1 MKKTF
6 LPLLFLPTILFA
18 QKPKLV
24 VGIVIDQMRYEM
36 LERYSSTF
44 GENGFKKLQK
54 EGFSFK
60 NCNYNY
66 IPTYTGPGHA
76 TIFSGQDPKK
86 HGIIANDWYVPQTD
100 KMIYCVEDRKV
111 KTVGSKDKNGNRSP
125 RNYKSPSLGD
135 LVKQSDKSKSFGVSI
150 KDRGAILPAGKNAT
164 GAFWLD
170 SENNFITSTY
180 YSKTLPDW
188 LNSFNKSDLVS
199 KYLSSTW
206 NLSLPAEKYTASD
219 VDLRACESKSLK
231 EKPVFP
237 YNLDEISKKKGA
249 RIIRYTPFGNSLLTD
264 VAIELMKNEALGKD
278 SHTDFFS
285 ISYSATDYAGHA
297 FGPRSDE
304 VQDMYIKLDQEIAR
318 LIDYLDSEVGE
329 GQYTLFLT
337 SDHGAVDCPG
347 TKTNPAEYV
356 IRGDL
361 KSAIDS
367 ISMVEFGGRIVSKVS
382 NFQIWLDHNLIKK
395 LFLELDNVAFTL
407 VEKLKEYKGGKV
419 ITQGWIRNDLLEC
432 DQSTCEQFKK
442 TFKENLSGDV
452 FFMTAENYLISSN
465 EVGTSHGTGYS
476 YDTHVPL
483 LIYGT
488 NVIPGN
494 STENIITQDIAP
506 TMHELLKLNT
516 NATFDGESRL
526 NLMD

>member
-1 MKKTF
+1 MKKTLLLLVF
-6 LPLLFLPTILFA
+6 LPSFLIA

-76 TIFSGQDPKK
+76 TIFSGQNPKK
-86 HGIIANDWYVPQTD
+86 HGIISNDWYVPQTN
-100 KMIYCVEDRKV
+100 KMVYCVEDNKV
-111 KTVGSKDKNGNRSP
+111 KTVGSNDKNGNRSP

-135 LVKQSDKSKSFGVSI
+135 LIKQSDKSKSFGVSI
-150 KDRGAILPAGKNAT
+150 KDRGAILPVGKNAS

-170 SENNFITSTY
+170 SENNFVTSTY

-188 LNSFNKSDLVS
+188 LNAFNQSDLAS
-199 KYLSSTW
+199 QYLSSTW
-206 NLSLPAEKYTASD
+206 NLSLPAEKYTSSD
-219 VDLRACESKSLK
+219 ADLRACESNSMKM
-231 EKPVFP
+231 EPIFP
-237 YNLDEISKKKGA
+237 YNLDEISEKKGPG
-249 RIIRYTPFGNSLLTD
+249 IIRYTPCGNSLLTD
-264 VAIELMKNEALGKD
+264 VAIELMKNEELGKD
-278 SHTDFFS
+278 NHTDFLS

-297 FGPRSDE
+297 FGPRSVE
-304 VQDMYIKLDQEIAR
+304 VQDMYIKLDLEIGR
-318 LIDYLDSEVGE
+318 LINYLDSEVGE
-329 GQYTLFLT
+329 GRYTLFLT

-347 TKTNPAEYV
+347 TKNNPAEYV
-356 IRGDL
+356 IRGNL
-361 KSAIDS
+361 KSRLDS
-367 ISMVEFGGRIVSKVS
+367 ISMVEFGGKVISKVS
-382 NFQIWLDHNLIKK
+382 NFQIWFDHDLIEELNLNLD
-395 LFLELDNVAFTL
+395 DVASIT
-407 VEKLKEYKGGKV
+407 VEKLKAYNGGKS
-419 ITQGWIRNDLLEC
+419 ITKGWTRNDLLEC
-432 DQSTCEQFKK
+432 SQATCEQFKR
-442 TFKENLSGDV
+442 TYKESLSGDA
-452 FFMTAENYLISSN
+452 FFMTAKSYLINSN
-465 EVGTSHGTGYS
+465 EVGTSHGTGYG

-494 STENIITQDIAP
+494 STENIIIQDIAP

>member
-1 MKKTF
+1 MKKAI
-6 LPLLFLPTILFA
+6 LLFFLPTILFA

-44 GENGFKKLQK
+44 GENGFKKLQA
-54 EGFSFK
+54 EGFSFN

-76 TIFSGQDPKK
+76 TIFSGQNPKK
-86 HGIIANDWYVPQTD
+86 HGIISNDWYVPQTG
-100 KMIYCVEDRKV
+100 KMVYCVEDNKV

-125 RNYKSPSLGD
+125 RNYKSPSLAD

-150 KDRGAILPAGKNAT
+150 KDRGAILPAGKNAS

-170 SENNFITSTY
+170 SENNFVTSTY
-180 YSKTLPDW
+180 YSKALPIW
-188 LNSFNKSDLVS
+188 LSTFNKS
-199 KYLSSTW
+199 KYASQYLAATW
-206 NLSLPAEKYTASD
+206 DLSLPAEKYTASD
-219 VDLRACESKSLK
+219 VDFRKCESTSLK
-231 EKPVFP
+231 KEPIFP
-237 YNLDEISKKKGA
+237 YNLEEISEKKGA
-249 RIIRYTPFGNSLLTD
+249 ETIRYTPFGNTLLTD

-278 SHTDFFS
+278 EHTDFFS

-297 FGPRSDE
+297 FGPRSVE
-304 VQDMYIKLDQEIAR
+304 VQDMYIKLDLEIER
-318 LIDYLDSEVGE
+318 LINYLDSEVGK

-367 ISMVEFGGRIVSKVS
+367 ISLAEFGSKIVSKVS
-382 NFQIWLDHNLIKK
+382 NFQIWLDHDLIEK
-395 LFLELDNVAFTL
+395 LFLNLDDVAFIM
-407 VEKLKEYKGGKV
+407 VEKLKEYKGGRV
-419 ITQGWIRNDLLEC
+419 ITRGWTQNDLLEC
-432 DQSTCEQFKK
+432 DQPTCEQFKR
-442 TFKENLSGDV
+442 TYKENLSGDV
-452 FFMTAENYLISSN
+452 FFMTAESYLINSN
-465 EVGTSHGTGYS
+465 QVGTSHGTGYS

-483 LIYGT
+483 LIYGW
-488 NVIPGN
+488 NVTPGSSN
-494 STENIITQDIAP
+494 ENIIVQDIAP
-506 TMHELLKLNT
+506 TLHGLLKLNT
-516 NATFDGESRL
+516 NTSFDGENRR
-526 NLMD
+526 NLMN